1 MSVRLI
7 ITAAIY
13 KAYQKLERF
22 LDKKISINFWLIK
35 EHRGTYLVEIVS
47 YLLKIERKCKRQYPF
62 KIDYLE
68 NYYLF

>member
-22 LDKKISINFWLIK
+22 LDNKISVNFWLIR
-35 EHRGTYLVEIVS
+35 EHSGTYPVEIVS
-47 YLLKIERKCKRQYPF
+47 YLLKIERK
-62 KIDYLE
+62 I
-68 NYYLF
+68 